1 MTLIGAIFEAIDF
14 PYDVDRECSLTVKSA
29 VLRRGGRRARS
40 REPRLVAAGENEG
53 DVREQDEGGR
63 RRRNEL
69 KAQWRPPEAVI
80 YGGITG
86 GGISS

>member
-1 MTLIGAIFEAIDF
+1 M
-14 PYDVDRECSLTVKSA
+14 
-29 VLRRGGRRARS
+29 GGGS
-40 REPRLVAAGENEG
+40 HGERNE
-53 DVREQDEGGR
+53 DEEQERDEDGG

>member
-1 MTLIGAIFEAIDF
+1 M
-14 PYDVDRECSLTVKSA
+14 
-29 VLRRGGRRARS
+29 VLKARS
-40 REPRLVAAGENEG
+40 AAKVTQWTAARKREPLPGKEEEQSARGKEG
-53 DVREQDEGGR
+53 RK
-63 RRRNEL
+63 RRNEL

>member
-1 MTLIGAIFEAIDF
+1 MAE
-14 PYDVDRECSLTVKSA
+14 E
-29 VLRRGGRRARS
+29 
-40 REPRLVAAGENEG
+40 ENEG
-53 DVREQDEGGR
+53 DAREEVEGGR